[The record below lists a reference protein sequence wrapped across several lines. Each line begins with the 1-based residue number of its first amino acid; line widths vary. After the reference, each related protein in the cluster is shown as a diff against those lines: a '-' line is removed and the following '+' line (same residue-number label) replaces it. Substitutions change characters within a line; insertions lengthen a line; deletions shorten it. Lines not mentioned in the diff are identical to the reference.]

1 MCVEKNTTIRI
12 YSRSIPVGTMTIIF
26 IIPNPKILFSL
37 QVVAEILVN

>member
-12 YSRSIPVGTMTIIF
+12 YSRSEGTMTIIF
-26 IIPNPKILFSL
+26 IMPNPKILNSL